1 MRQLYV
7 AALAGILACATVKV
21 AQAADDN
28 DTRVAKEHYKL
39 GLDAYKAG
47 HYPEAI
53 KELKKA
59 YSLKKLP
66 PLLLNIGATYRKMG
80 NIEEATTYYQR
91 YLQEAPDARD
101 RPEVE
106 KILAEM
112 GASNG
117 AGTAPT
123 PPAEPAPPAPP
134 SGDSWQHTVVDA
146 APPNQPVDVRVTM
159 PVQKGVKVYV
169 YYRGAGEADFTPVVM
184 RRRGAE
190 KVGRI
195 PATALGGKS
204 LQYYVEGKD
213 EKGNIVRAFGSAG
226 SPNVV
231 MIDPSAKPQVI
242 DETAVAAAAPGA
254 SDDEV
259 RKDLDDEAA
268 PITGEVAEK
277 NAARKHPGASSSG
290 GSKKLGGLFWGGV
303 AVAAVGAAALGVG
316 VYGLYQ
322 AKTYSDVV
330 GRDSQGGASGPYPF
344 NDPEATP
351 YDDRTA
357 EVRGK
362 NWNNLGIGMAVGG
375 GVALAAGLTMI
386 IVDRVKGG
394 GPAEK
399 KPAKRSS
406 STAFILAP
414 SAGPNSGG
422 LAAVGRF

>member
-1 MRQLYV
+1 MRQLAIAAVVGLLTCGIASV
-7 AALAGILACATVKV
+7 AR
-21 AQAADDN
+21 ADDN

-80 NIEEATTYYQR
+80 NVEEATTYYQK
-91 YLQEAPDARD
+91 YLVEAPDARD

-106 KILAEM
+106 KILAEL
-112 GASNG
+112 GAAP
-117 AGTAPT
+117 AGSPPAAAT
-123 PPAEPAPPAPP
+123 PPAPSGPP
-134 SGDSWQHTVVDA
+134 SGDSWQHSAVDA
-146 APPNQPVDVRVTM
+146 APPDQPIDVRVTM

-184 RRRGAE
+184 RRRGPE

-195 PATALGGKS
+195 PATAMRGKS

-213 EKGNIVRAFGSAG
+213 ERGNVLRQFGSAS

-231 MIDPSAKPQVI
+231 MVDPSAKPQIVG
-242 DETAVAAAAPGA
+242 DEAVAAAASGA
-254 SDDEV
+254 GDDEV

-268 PITGEVAEK
+268 PITGAVAEK
-277 NAARKHPGASSSG
+277 TASKRHG
-290 GSKKLGGLFWGGV
+290 GSHAGSGKKLTPLFWGGLAM
-303 AVAAVGAAALGVG
+303 AVVGAGGVGVG

-322 AKTYSDVV
+322 AKSYSDVV
-330 GRDSQGGASGPYPF
+330 ARDSQGGTNGPYPF
-344 NDPEATP
+344 NDPAATP

-362 NWNNLGIGMAVGG
+362 NWNNLGIGVLAAGAAVCAT
-375 GVALAAGLTMI
+375 GVALI
-386 IVDRVKGG
+386 IVDRVRAGKG
-394 GPAEK
+394 PSETPSK
-399 KPAKRSS
+399 KSAWYV
-406 STAFILAP
+406 AP
-414 SAGPNSGG
+414 SGGSGSGG
-422 LAAVGRF
+422 LVAGGTF

>member
-1 MRQLYV
+1 MRQLGIV
-7 AALAGILACATVKV
+7 ALVSVLACGIASV
-21 AQAADDN
+21 AYADDN
-28 DTRVAKEHYKL
+28 DTRVAKEHYRL

-80 NIEEATTYYQR
+80 NIEEATTYYQK
-91 YLQEAPDARD
+91 YLAESPDARD

-106 KILAEM
+106 KILAEL
-112 GASNG
+112 GAPVTPSATP
-117 AGTAPT
+117 AG
-123 PPAEPAPPAPP
+123 EAPPSAPAGPP
-134 SGDSWQHTVVDA
+134 SGDSWQHAVLDA

-169 YYRGAGEADFTPVVM
+169 YYRGAGEADFTAVVM
-184 RRRGAE
+184 RRRGGD

-195 PATALGGKS
+195 PATAMTGKS

-213 EKGNIVRAFGSAG
+213 EKGNIVRQFGSAA

-231 MIDPSAKPQVI
+231 MIDPSAKPQIVG
-242 DETAVAAAAPGA
+242 DDAVAAAPAGG

-268 PITGEVAEK
+268 PITGAVADK
-277 NAARKHPGASSSG
+277 NAAKRRSAGSSSDR
-290 GSKKLGGLFWGGV
+290 KKMTPMFWAGLAV
-303 AVAAVGAAALGVG
+303 AVVGAGAVGVG
-316 VYGLYQ
+316 AYGLYQ

-330 GRDSQGGASGPYPF
+330 ARDSQGGMNGPYPF

-362 NWNNLGIGMAVGG
+362 NWNNLGIGMSVAG
-375 GVALAAGLTMI
+375 GVALATGLTLI
-386 IVDRVKGG
+386 IVDRVRAGRA
-394 GPAEK
+394 PSE
-399 KPAKRSS
+399 KPAKRS
-406 STAFILAP
+406 TAFFVVP
-414 SAGPNSGG
+414 TAGAATGG
-422 LAAVGRF
+422 LAAAGSF